1 MQHKGIMATK
11 PVAQLHAEYGANPLK
26 RSLGPVALTA
36 LGIGGIIGTGIFVLT
51 GLAAAQHAGP
61 AIIISFVIAALG
73 CAFAALCYAEFAAM
87 VPVAGSAYAYSYAT
101 LGEFIAWFVGWNLV
115 LEYAVAVSTVS
126 VGWSRYFV
134 KFLDHYDINF
144 LPAALTA
151 APFNVAADGV
161 TVITTGALINLPAV
175 FVVAFVSAIC
185 YVGITQS
192 SFVNAVIVAIK
203 VSVIVLVIGFG
214 AYYVDPDNWTPFI
227 PENTG
232 PGQFGMSGILRA
244 SGIIFFA
251 YIGFDAVST
260 AAQEAKNPARD
271 MPIGI
276 IVSLVV
282 CTVLYILMAAV
293 LTGMLPY
300 PQLNDAA
307 PVAVALMAH
316 EGLAWL
322 VPLVLIGA
330 IAGITSV
337 ALVMSL
343 AQARI
348 FLAMSR
354 DGLMFQ
360 FMGRV
365 HPKYK
370 TPYLATVVTGLFAGT
385 MGGLLPVGILGEL
398 VSIGTLIAF
407 VVVCIGILIL
417 RQTRPDIA
425 RPFRAPAVWITA
437 PLGVIFCGI
446 MMISLP
452 AGTWWRLVIWTA
464 IGLLLYFFYG
474 YRNSVLRK
482 GQGGAAAGNTA
493 PARSA

>member
-1 MQHKGIMATK
+1 MQEKGIFATK
-11 PVAQLHAEYGANPLK
+11 PVAQFLAEYGANPLK
-26 RSLGPVALTA
+26 KSLGPWALTA

-61 AIIISFVIAALG
+61 AIVLSFVIAALG

-87 VPVAGSAYAYSYAT
+87 VPVSGSAYAYSYAT

-115 LEYAVAVSTVS
+115 LEYMFAVATVS
-126 VGWSRYFV
+126 VGWSRYLV
-134 KFLDHYDINF
+134 KFFEHFEINF
-144 LPAALTA
+144 LPAALTN
-151 APFNVAADGV
+151 APLNVAADGITIV
-161 TVITTGALINLPAV
+161 TTGALINLPAV
-175 FVVAFVSAIC
+175 FIVAVVTAIC

-192 SFVNAVIVAIK
+192 SFVNAIIVSIK
-203 VSVIVLVIGFG
+203 VGVIVLVIGFG
-214 AYYVDPDNWTPFI
+214 AFYVNPDYWTPFI

-232 PGQFGMSGILRA
+232 PGQFGWEGVVRA

-271 MPIGI
+271 MPFGI
-276 IVSLVV
+276 IMSLVV
-282 CTVLYILMAAV
+282 CTILYILMSAV

-316 EGLAWL
+316 PGLDWL
-322 VPLVLIGA
+322 VPLVLFGA

-354 DGLMFQ
+354 DGLLFQ
-360 FMGRV
+360 GMGKV

-370 TPYLATVVTGLFAGT
+370 TPYVATLFVGLFAAVV
-385 MGGLLPVGILGEL
+385 GGLFPVGVLGEL

-407 VVVCIGILIL
+407 IVVCIGVLML
-417 RQTRPDIA
+417 RRSRPDLQ
-425 RPFRAPAVWITA
+425 RPFKAPAIWLTA
-437 PLGVIFCGI
+437 PLGVFFCGW
-446 MMISLP
+446 MAISLP
-452 AGTWWRLVIWTA
+452 AGTWWRLIIWTA
-464 IGLLLYFFYG
+464 LGVLLYFAYG
-474 YRNSVLRK
+474 YRHSVLRNGG
-482 GQGGAAAGNTA
+482 GQAGAATT
-493 PARSA
+493 PARSTT

>member
-1 MQHKGIMATK
+1 MQEKGIFATK
-11 PVAQLHAEYGANPLK
+11 PVAQLLAEYGASPLK
-26 RSLGPVALTA
+26 KSLGPVALTA

-61 AIIISFVIAALG
+61 AIVLSFIIAALG
-73 CAFAALCYAEFAAM
+73 CGFAALCYAEFAAM
-87 VPVAGSAYAYSYAT
+87 VPVSGSAYAYSYAT

-115 LEYAVAVSTVS
+115 LEYMFAVSTVS
-126 VGWSRYFV
+126 VGWSRYLV
-134 KFLDHYDINF
+134 KLLDHFDINF
-144 LPAALTA
+144 LPAALTS
-151 APFNVAADGV
+151 APLNVAADGI
-161 TVITTGALINLPAV
+161 TIITTGALVNLPAV
-175 FVVAFVSAIC
+175 LIVAVVTAIC

-192 SFVNAVIVAIK
+192 SFVNAIIVTIK

-214 AYYVDPDNWTPFI
+214 IFYVNPDNWTPFI

-232 PGQFGMSGILRA
+232 PGQYGVSGILRA

-276 IVSLVV
+276 IASLII

-293 LTGMLPY
+293 LTGMIPY

-316 EGLAWL
+316 PGLNWL
-322 VPLVLIGA
+322 VPFVLVGA

-337 ALVMSL
+337 VLVMSL

-348 FLAMSR
+348 FLSMSR
-354 DGLMFQ
+354 DGLLFQ
-360 FMGRV
+360 ALGRV
-365 HPKYK
+365 HPKFK
-370 TPYLATVVTGLFAGT
+370 TPYVATLVTGGFAALV
-385 MGGLLPVGILGEL
+385 GGLFPVGVLGEL

-407 VVVCIGILIL
+407 MVVCIGILIL
-417 RQTRPDIA
+417 RVKRPEVP
-425 RPFRAPAVWITA
+425 RPFMAPLAWVTA

-446 MMISLP
+446 MAASLP
-452 AGTWWRLVIWTA
+452 QGTWWRLIIWTA
-464 IGLLLYFFYG
+464 LGVLLYFAYG
-474 YRNSVLRK
+474 YRNSALRK
-482 GQGGAAAGNTA
+482 GQAAQGGAAT
-493 PARSA
+493 PARSPT